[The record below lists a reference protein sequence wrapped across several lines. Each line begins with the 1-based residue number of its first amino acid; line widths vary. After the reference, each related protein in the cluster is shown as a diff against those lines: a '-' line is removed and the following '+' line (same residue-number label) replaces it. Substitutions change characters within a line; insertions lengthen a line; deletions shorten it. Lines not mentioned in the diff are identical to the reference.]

1 MEITLN
7 WLGLKQVLAFILRV
21 LQSLWP
27 RAYYLSS
34 GAFSRTVLRT
44 ALAKQSVGADGL
56 LGNKTWTR
64 AVERLGSSIVRSF
77 RHGYGNAGSPTGQ

>member
-1 MEITLN
+1 MVGGT
-7 WLGLKQVLAFILRV
+7 KQVLAFILLL

-27 RAYYLSS
+27 RAHYLSS
-34 GAFSRTVLRT
+34 GAFSRTEPPHST
-44 ALAKQSVGADGL
+44 CKQSAGQTAI